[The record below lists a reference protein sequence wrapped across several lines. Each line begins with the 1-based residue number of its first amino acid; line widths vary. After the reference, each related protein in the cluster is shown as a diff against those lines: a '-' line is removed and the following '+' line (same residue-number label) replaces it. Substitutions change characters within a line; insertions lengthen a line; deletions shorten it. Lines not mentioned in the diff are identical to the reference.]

1 MGPAKD
7 KRGIRE
13 NFANVTFFIREEWL
27 FADKGILINYYMYI
41 YIYIFVYIYIYIYIL
56 DEFDHDLT
64 S

>member
-1 MGPAKD
+1 MVPAKE

-13 NFANVTFFIREEWL
+13 SFANVTFFIREEWW
-27 FADKGILINYYMYI
+27 FADKGILIGYFCNLYI
-41 YIYIFVYIYIYIYIL
+41 YIYYIL

>member
-1 MGPAKD
+1 MGAAKD

-13 NFANVTFFIREEWL
+13 SFANVTIFIREEWW

-41 YIYIFVYIYIYIYIL
+41 YIYIYIL